1 MYCATPK
8 DLGHCVNDQCLYLR
22 HDTNLQIKEH
32 PDSRTLE
39 DNEYNNI

>member
-1 MYCATPK
+1 MYDSQLSIPECTVQMIK
-8 DLGHCVNDQCLYLR
+8 LR

-32 PDSRTLE
+32 PDSKTLE